1 MVTLLKY
8 KQYLAR
14 IRKCERVRLAQPSSC
29 FRPNSNYHI
38 SFSRKL
44 SLILFIL
51 QHIIQIK
58 ASNKLF
64 LTYMMLHAFCISAV
78 ETIMIMPCI
87 GVNKARNITF
97 QYIWTSNKCT
107 KLHWG
112 IVLIYWV
119 TFGPCKE

>member
-44 SLILFIL
+44 SPILFIL
-51 QHIIQIK
+51 QHIIQIQ

-78 ETIMIMPCI
+78 ETIMINVMPWCLQSKKHNVPI
-87 GVNKARNITF
+87 HLDVK
-97 QYIWTSNKCT
+97 
-107 KLHWG
+107 
-112 IVLIYWV
+112 
-119 TFGPCKE
+119 